1 MKSMIMMTAGF
12 VAALTLSPAAF
23 ADDPAVQVQSGDTVK
38 SMLTKSA
45 GQTVGLR
52 VGSGEEIRGK
62 VAKVGDN
69 VVHLTDLSGREFFD
83 AVVPIDAIQAVVIK
97 ARSK

>member
-1 MKSMIMMTAGF
+1 MKSTIMMTAGF
-12 VAALTLSPAAF
+12 IAALALSPAAF
-23 ADDPAVQVQSGDTVK
+23 AEEMAIQVQSGDTVK
-38 SMLTKSA
+38 SMLAKSA

-69 VVHLTDLSGREFFD
+69 VVHLTELSGREYFD